1 MGDKTIKTVLSA
13 VRMLVIVLGA
23 FLCVMI
29 TSKSGA
35 DETFVEGQE
44 RYGGLLDNLFYIIYA
59 VGVACGAA
67 ALLFGLYF
75 FVTNIK
81 DRMGTLVGV
90 AGFAVLG
97 LVSFYVL
104 ADSTVLRAYE
114 ASGITVTE
122 GESMFA
128 GGGMYFVYLLGLAA
142 IASIVVAEVNKAIK

>member
-13 VRMLVIVLGA
+13 VRMLVIVAGA
-23 FLCVMI
+23 LLCIMI

-44 RYGGLLDNLFYIIYA
+44 RYGALLDNLFYIIYA
-59 VGVACGAA
+59 VGIACGAA
-67 ALLFGLYF
+67 AVLFGLYF
-75 FVTNIK
+75 FATNLK
-81 DRMGTLVGV
+81 AKMGTLIGV
-90 AGFAVLG
+90 AGFLVIG
-97 LVSFYVL
+97 LVSFYGL

-128 GGGMYFVYLLGLAA
+128 GGGMYFVYLLGLVAL
-142 IASIVVAEVNKAIK
+142 ASIVVAEVNKAIK

>member
-23 FLCVMI
+23 LLCVMI

-44 RYGGLLDNLFYIIYA
+44 RYGALLDNLFYIIYA
-59 VGVACGAA
+59 VGIACGAA
-67 ALLFGLYF
+67 AVLFGLYF
-75 FVTNIK
+75 FATNLK
-81 DRMGTLVGV
+81 DRMGTLIGV

-104 ADSTVLRAYE
+104 ADATVLNAYE

-128 GGGMYFVYLLGLAA
+128 GGGMYFVYLLGLVA

>member
-13 VRMLVIVLGA
+13 VRMLVIVAGA
-23 FLCVMI
+23 LLCIMI

-59 VGVACGAA
+59 VGIACGAA
-67 ALLFGLYF
+67 AVLFGLYF
-75 FVTNIK
+75 FATNLK
-81 DRMGTLVGV
+81 AKMGTLIGV
-90 AGFAVLG
+90 AGFLVIG
-97 LVSFYVL
+97 LVSFYGL

-122 GESMFA
+122 GESLFA
-128 GGGMYFVYLLGLAA
+128 GGGMYFVYLLGLVALG
-142 IASIVVAEVNKAIK
+142 SIVVAEVNKAIK

>member
-13 VRMLVIVLGA
+13 VRMLVIVAGA
-23 FLCVMI
+23 LLCIMI

-44 RYGGLLDNLFYIIYA
+44 RYGALLDNLFYIIYA
-59 VGVACGAA
+59 VGIACGAA
-67 ALLFGLYF
+67 AVLFGLYF
-75 FVTNIK
+75 FATNLK
-81 DRMGTLVGV
+81 DRMGTLIGV

-104 ADSTVLRAYE
+104 ADTTVLDAYE
-114 ASGITVTE
+114 ARGITVTE

-128 GGGMYFVYLLGLAA
+128 GGGMYFVYLLGLVA

>member
-13 VRMLVIVLGA
+13 VRMLVIVAGA
-23 FLCVMI
+23 LLCVMI

-44 RYGGLLDNLFYIIYA
+44 RYGALLDNLFYIIYA
-59 VGVACGAA
+59 VGIACGAA
-67 ALLFGLYF
+67 AVLFGLYF
-75 FVTNIK
+75 FATNLK
-81 DRMGTLVGV
+81 AKMGTLIGV
-90 AGFAVLG
+90 AGFAVIG
-97 LVSFYVL
+97 LVSFYGL

-128 GGGMYFVYLLGLAA
+128 GGGMYFVYLLGLVALG
-142 IASIVVAEVNKAIK
+142 SIVVAEVNKAIK

>member
-13 VRMLVIVLGA
+13 VRMLVIVAGA
-23 FLCVMI
+23 LLCIMI

-44 RYGGLLDNLFYIIYA
+44 RYGALLDNLFYIIYA

-128 GGGMYFVYLLGLAA
+128 GGGMYFVYLLGLTA

>member
-13 VRMLVIVLGA
+13 VRMLVIVAGA
-23 FLCVMI
+23 LLCIMI

-44 RYGGLLDNLFYIIYA
+44 RYGILLDNLFYIIYA
-59 VGVACGAA
+59 VGIACGAA
-67 ALLFGLYF
+67 AVLFGLYF
-75 FVTNIK
+75 FATNLK
-81 DRMGTLVGV
+81 AKMGTLIGI

-97 LVSFYVL
+97 LVSFCAL

-122 GESMFA
+122 GESLFA
-128 GGGMYFVYLLGLAA
+128 GGGMYFVYLLGLVALG
-142 IASIVVAEVNKAIK
+142 SIVVAEVNKAIK

>member
-13 VRMLVIVLGA
+13 VRMLVIVAGA
-23 FLCVMI
+23 LLCIMI

-44 RYGGLLDNLFYIIYA
+44 RYGALLDNLFYIIYA
-59 VGVACGAA
+59 VGVACAAA

-128 GGGMYFVYLLGLAA
+128 GGGMYFVYLLGLVA

>member
-23 FLCVMI
+23 LLCIMI

-59 VGVACGAA
+59 VGIACGAA
-67 ALLFGLYF
+67 AVLFGLYF
-75 FVTNIK
+75 FATNLK
-81 DRMGTLVGV
+81 DRMGTLIGV

-104 ADSTVLRAYE
+104 ADATVLNAYE

-128 GGGMYFVYLLGLAA
+128 GGGMYFVYLLGLVA

>member
-13 VRMLVIVLGA
+13 VRMLVIVAGA
-23 FLCVMI
+23 LLCIMI

-44 RYGGLLDNLFYIIYA
+44 RYGALLDNLFYIIYA
-59 VGVACGAA
+59 VGIACGAA
-67 ALLFGLYF
+67 AVLFGLYF
-75 FVTNIK
+75 FATNLK
-81 DRMGTLVGV
+81 AKMGTLIGV

-97 LVSFYVL
+97 LVSFYAL

-122 GESMFA
+122 GESLFA
-128 GGGMYFVYLLGLAA
+128 GGGILFCKYLLWVALG
-142 IASIVVAEVNKAIK
+142 SVIVTEVKRLVQ

>member
-23 FLCVMI
+23 LLCVMI

-67 ALLFGLYF
+67 AVLFGLYF
-75 FVTNIK
+75 FATNLK
-81 DRMGTLVGV
+81 DRMGTLIGV

-104 ADSTVLRAYE
+104 ADSTVLSAYE

-128 GGGMYFVYLLGLAA
+128 GGGMYLVYLLGLVA

>member
-13 VRMLVIVLGA
+13 VRMLVIVAGA
-23 FLCVMI
+23 LLCIMI

-44 RYGGLLDNLFYIIYA
+44 RYGALLDNLFYIIYA

-75 FVTNIK
+75 FATNIK

>member
-23 FLCVMI
+23 LLCMMI

-59 VGVACGAA
+59 VGIACGAA
-67 ALLFGLYF
+67 AVLFGLYF
-75 FVTNIK
+75 FATNLK
-81 DRMGTLVGV
+81 DRMGTLIGV

-104 ADSTVLRAYE
+104 ADTTVLDAYV
-114 ASGITVTE
+114 ASGITVTD

-128 GGGMYFVYLLGLAA
+128 GGGMYSLYLLGLVA

>member
-13 VRMLVIVLGA
+13 VRMLVIVAGA
-23 FLCVMI
+23 LLCIMI

-44 RYGGLLDNLFYIIYA
+44 RYGALLDNLFYIIYA

-142 IASIVVAEVNKAIK
+142 IASIVVAEVNKAIQ

>member
-13 VRMLVIVLGA
+13 VRMLVIVAGA
-23 FLCVMI
+23 LLCIMI

-44 RYGGLLDNLFYIIYA
+44 RYGALLDNLFYIIYA

-75 FVTNIK
+75 FVTHIK

>member
-13 VRMLVIVLGA
+13 VRMLVIVAGA
-23 FLCVMI
+23 LLCVMI

-44 RYGGLLDNLFYIIYA
+44 RYGALLDNLFYIIYA
-59 VGVACGAA
+59 VGIACGAA
-67 ALLFGLYF
+67 AVLFGLYF
-75 FVTNIK
+75 FATNLK
-81 DRMGTLVGV
+81 AKMGTLIGV
-90 AGFAVLG
+90 AGFVVIG
-97 LVSFYVL
+97 LVSFYGL

-128 GGGMYFVYLLGLAA
+128 GGGMYFVYLLGLVAL
-142 IASIVVAEVNKAIK
+142 ASIVVAEVNKAIK

>member
-1 MGDKTIKTVLSA
+1 
-13 VRMLVIVLGA
+13 MLVIVAGA
-23 FLCVMI
+23 LLCIMI

-44 RYGGLLDNLFYIIYA
+44 RYGALLDNLFYIIYA

>member
-13 VRMLVIVLGA
+13 VRMLVIVAGA
-23 FLCVMI
+23 LLCIMI

-44 RYGGLLDNLFYIIYA
+44 RYGALLDNLFYIIYA
-59 VGVACGAA
+59 VGIACGAA
-67 ALLFGLYF
+67 AVLFGLYF
-75 FVTNIK
+75 FATNLK
-81 DRMGTLVGV
+81 AKMGTLIGV
-90 AGFAVLG
+90 AGFLVIG
-97 LVSFYVL
+97 LVSFYGL

-128 GGGMYFVYLLGLAA
+128 GGGMYFVYLLGLVALG
-142 IASIVVAEVNKAIK
+142 SIVVAEVNKAIK